1 MRLFASV
8 DVDCAEHGGRAGHGR
23 HIFIHICEALACR
36 DKRSRAYR
44 RATGDLFDKRRGGL
58 HPQLHV
64 GAAAERLLE
73 PTAISGVTALLP
85 LTTL

>member
-1 MRLFASV
+1 MRISADAQVAVPVTATMSLFASV
-8 DVDCAEHGGRAGHGR
+8 NLR
-23 HIFIHICEALACR
+23 L
-36 DKRSRAYR
+36 
-44 RATGDLFDKRRGGL
+44 ATGDLFDERRGGL